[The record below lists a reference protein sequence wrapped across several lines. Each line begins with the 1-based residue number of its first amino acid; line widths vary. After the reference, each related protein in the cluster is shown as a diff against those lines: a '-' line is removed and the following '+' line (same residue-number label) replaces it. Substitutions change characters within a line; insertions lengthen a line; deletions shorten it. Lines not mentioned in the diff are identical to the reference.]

1 MIMRKLFIIFC
12 ILLSIPLVS
21 GKQKEIKNK
30 DIQKDLK
37 QIEQFFNSINTFKSD
52 FIEINSKGMQNSGS
66 FILKRQP
73 AMLKMDYTI
82 PPTKII
88 IVKNNK
94 VIYYDKELKEKSIT
108 SIYSSPLAFF
118 LDSKVTI
125 QDNLETIS
133 HLKTSSMLV
142 VVFRKKNDTDEENGV
157 VALVFSLKPFQLAGW
172 EIYRKSDQMDIE
184 IPIRVYLK
192 KQKINQKI
200 SDDEFKGYD

>member
-1 MIMRKLFIIFC
+1 MRKLFIIFFA
-12 ILLSIPLVS
+12 LLSITFVS
-21 GKQKEIKNK
+21 GKQKEISDG

-37 QIEQFFNSINTFKSD
+37 RIEQFFNSINTFKSD
-52 FIEINSKGMQNSGS
+52 FIEINSKGMQNSGF
-66 FILKRQP
+66 FILKRRP

-94 VIYYDKELKEKSIT
+94 VNYYDKELKEKSIT
-108 SIYSSPLAFF
+108 SVYSSPLAFF
-118 LDSKVTI
+118 LDSKVNI
-125 QDNLETIS
+125 RDNLETIS
-133 HLKTSSMLV
+133 HLKTNSTLV

-184 IPIRVYLK
+184 TPICVYLK